1 MRHNA
6 LLVVA
11 SLVAALIPLA
21 PARPASAAGLPCNT
35 TFAPTTTVYLP
46 NITKTL
52 GGPTGWVTPFIVQNV
67 GFFPTDLEVS
77 FYRFSD
83 GALVTC
89 RKVSQL
95 QPLRSFADVP
105 NNDADLPDNS
115 QFSVVVRSFG
125 SEIVAVVNE
134 QNGVGATAEA
144 LAYDGLSAGAT
155 RVGLPYVAIENLPPP
170 SGTGVW
176 ISTVIV
182 QNLGSSTASVNAAF
196 TSLDGSQSTTISR
209 TVAPGRSA
217 FIDTRFE
224 GGLAS
229 ATEWSAILTSN
240 TPIAAVVNNHNETG
254 GCSPSPGCLFHARA
268 FAYNGFA
275 VGPQAITFLPLV
287 AKGAGVFGAAAG
299 TVTTQ
304 NSRIIVQNA
313 GNGAARPT
321 LDLARSDGSH
331 TVASS
336 SSPLMGGR
344 AWSYDGSSL
353 ATGEYAATVS
363 LGTFAALDILLSPTT
378 AMGYMAGPASPS
390 RIFLP
395 NVTRTLGGTNGW
407 TTPIVIQRPSDGPA
421 SVALRWYRF
430 ADGRLVQQQV
440 TSIPV
445 AGASVRIDPRDIA
458 ALSDN
463 TQYAVVVDAKGPV
476 SAIVTELNLGG
487 GANAMIYPGFN
498 GINQPI
504 SVPAVVAVSPGAST
518 VPLGGTTQ
526 FTATVTDQFGAPT
539 SPSAW
544 PVTWAESPTTLG
556 AISST
561 GSFTATGY
569 GSGKITATAGA
580 QSTSVTV
587 TVQSPPGR
595 PAISVPIGYSY
606 QTVPTP
612 RGTFGAYVI
621 KRPLSDVTIKT
632 ATDNATDCIAD
643 CPAQPLVEYLNQTG
657 TSEGMN
663 GTYFCPPDYSSC
675 ASKVNSYDYSV
686 YSSYLPGWLNEWALV
701 SPTNSL
707 VTVKGKTIRFYNH
720 TYDYDR
726 SPVDAAISNFPM
738 LLLGGQVVDSE
749 AIQQDHQRERGFK
762 GSIGTDGV
770 YVYLV
775 LATGVTVTESAY
787 VVQALG
793 ETDAMNLD
801 GGGSSAMFAEGQY
814 KVGPN
819 RQLPNA
825 VLLARP

>member
-1 MRHNA
+1 MRPNA
-6 LLVVA
+6 LLLA
-11 SLVAALIPLA
+11 LSLVAATIPLA
-21 PARPASAAGLPCNT
+21 PARPASAFTPPQCGGI
-35 TFAPTTTVYLP
+35 TFAPTTTIYLP

-67 GFFPTDLEVS
+67 GFVSTTLEVS

-89 RKVSQL
+89 RKVNQL
-95 QPLRSFADVP
+95 APARSFADVP
-105 NNDADLPDNS
+105 NNDTDLPDNA
-115 QFSVVVRSFG
+115 QFSVVVRSYG

-134 QNGVGATAEA
+134 QNGVGARAEA

-155 RVGLPYVAIENLPPP
+155 RVGLPYVAVQAASMPAG
-170 SGTGVW
+170 SGTW
-176 ISTVIV
+176 LSTVIA
-182 QNLGSSTASVNAAF
+182 QNVGSVTASVTASF
-196 TSLDGSQSTTISR
+196 ISLDGSKSATISR
-209 TVAPGRSA
+209 TIAPGRSA

-224 GGLAS
+224 PSLTVG
-229 ATEWSAILTSN
+229 TEYSVVLTS
-240 TPIAAVVNNHNETG
+240 TSPIAAVVNSHNDT
-254 GCSPSPGCLFHARA
+254 SDVARPRA
-268 FAYNGFA
+268 FAYNGFS
-275 VGPQAITFLPLV
+275 VGASALTFLPLV
-287 AKGAGVFGAAAG
+287 AKNASGIG
-299 TVTTQ
+299 T
-304 NSRIIVQNA
+304 SRLVVQNA

-321 LDLARSDGSH
+321 LDLARNTDGVH
-331 TVASS
+331 AVL
-336 SSPLMGGR
+336 SSPSPLQSGS
-344 AWSYDGSSL
+344 AWSTDL
-353 ATGEYAATVS
+353 ASAAMGDGEYGATVS
-363 LGTFAALDILLSPTT
+363 VGQFAALDIVLSPTT
-378 AMGYMAGPASPS
+378 SMAFVAGASSPS

-407 TTPIVIQRPSDGPA
+407 TTPIVVQRPSDGP
-421 SVALRWYRF
+421 SSIALRWYRF
-430 ADGRLVQQQV
+430 ADGILVKQQV
-440 TSIPV
+440 ITAPFG
-445 AGASVRIDPRDIA
+445 GASVRVDPRDVA
-458 ALSDN
+458 ELSDN

-476 SAIVTELNLGG
+476 VALVQEMNLSG
-487 GANAMIYPGFN
+487 GASAMIYPGFTSPVAP
-498 GINQPI
+498 Q
-504 SVPAVVAVSPGAST
+504 SVPTVIALTQSTTT
-518 VPLGGTTQ
+518 VPIGGTMQ
-526 FTATVTDQFGAPT
+526 LTARVTDQFAVLT
-539 SPSAW
+539 SASAW
-544 PVTWAESPTTLG
+544 PVTWTVSPSSLG
-556 AISST
+556 SITSA
-561 GSFTATGY
+561 GVFTATGY
-569 GSGKITATAGA
+569 GSGKITASAGA
-580 QSTSVTV
+580 QASSVTV

-595 PAISVPIGYSY
+595 PAVSVPVGYSY

-612 RGTFGAYVI
+612 KGTFGAYVI

-632 ATDNATDCIAD
+632 ATDNASDCIAD
-643 CPAQPLVEYLNQTG
+643 CPAQPLVEYLNQTA

-707 VTVKGKTIRFYNH
+707 VTVKGKTVRFYNH

-726 SPVDAAISNFPM
+726 SPIDAAISNFPM

-762 GSIGTDGV
+762 GSIGTDGT

-775 LATGVTVTESAY
+775 LATGVSVTESAY

-801 GGGSSAMFAEGQY
+801 GGGSSAMFAEGEY
-814 KVGPN
+814 KVGPS